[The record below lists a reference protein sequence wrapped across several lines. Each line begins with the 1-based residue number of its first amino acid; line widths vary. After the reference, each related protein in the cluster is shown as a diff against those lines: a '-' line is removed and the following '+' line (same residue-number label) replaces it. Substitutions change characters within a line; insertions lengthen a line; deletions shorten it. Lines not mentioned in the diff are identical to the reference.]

1 MVCVYVGGHTPYP
14 TYERVSDYTEGVTV
28 LFDPKITSYSECL
41 DHFFDAHTPFRC
53 NRASTQCGLR
63 SDCAVVGSRQGSTH
77 VECGGMTKSRKPTS
91 RRKYDNWRKTA

>member
-41 DHFFDAHTPFRC
+41 DHFFDAHTPFRYQPRKHSMWTELGVRVQSLEAG
-53 NRASTQCGLR
+53 RAVRMWS
-63 SDCAVVGSRQGSTH
+63 VV
-77 VECGGMTKSRKPTS
+77 
-91 RRKYDNWRKTA
+91 A